1 MFCVQ
6 PDASHRSPLAD
17 GTVGAGR
24 DEAARASRARK
35 AKEAKALAARN
46 EAMRQRIANTK
57 AVTDDDLMDEAAGAA
72 RAQMAADSKA
82 KKAKQAL
89 ELAKSNA
96 AMPWKVKKT
105 KSKPA
110 TSVVATSVWQPG
122 KEAEAGSGL
131 FGGLAV

>member
-1 MFCVQ
+1 M
-6 PDASHRSPLAD
+6 RRLARLC
-17 GTVGAGR
+17 GVARNVAGRGAGGAGR
-24 DEAARASRARK
+24 MRRK

-82 KKAKQAL
+82 KKARQAA
-89 ELAKSNA
+89 ELAKQNA